1 MPAELTVISW
11 RDIPAQVIA
20 RSGRVKARAELPARF
35 QTAIDRAAMNAGLFG
50 SDTYL
55 EEWRRETRPCGDDL
69 DAEVAAEVERILSS
83 HPPEHLSRLIDDNG
97 QAGPPDREIS

>member
-1 MPAELTVISW
+1 MSAELTVISW

-20 RSGRVKARAELPARF
+20 RSGRVKVRSELPARF

-55 EEWRRETRPCGDDL
+55 EEWRRDTRPCGDDL
-69 DAEVAAEVERILSS
+69 DAEVAAEVERILAA
-83 HPPEHLSRLIDDNG
+83 HPPERLNRLVDDNG
-97 QAGPPDREIS
+97 QIEPPDREIP